1 MNRFV
6 FLFVYLFIYLFFLS
20 KMKSTFERLAR
31 GGRLLVVRPIHYC
44 FWRLFFR
51 PFFVTGFD
59 GAYFSAQ
66 NGFFLGMI
74 IFIRGIFL
82 QIS

>member
-1 MNRFV
+1 
-6 FLFVYLFIYLFFLS
+6 
-20 KMKSTFERLAR
+20 MKSTFEQLAR
-31 GGRLLVVRPIHYC
+31 GGRLLVVRLIHYC

-66 NGFFLGMI
+66 NGFFLSFAGFFSKFHKNKRYYSVI
-74 IFIRGIFL
+74 DLISLIR
-82 QIS
+82 

>member
-1 MNRFV
+1 MN
-6 FLFVYLFIYLFFLS
+6 LFIYLFFIHLFFFIS
-20 KMKSTFERLAR
+20 KMKSTFEQLAR